1 MASQRV
7 PGTPTIGQMFNNIRP
22 EKFTSSA
29 IVDAEIAEILIILL
43 RDYVCSWYHDIS
55 YDEAFLKE
63 IVDVVAFAV
72 RQLEQKHLNNIDWV
86 LFLSK
91 DLPELLG
98 RHVQDFRRCKESHG
112 TMYSGDRTFEELF
125 HGCQPHCGL
134 DSPESEAEYYR
145 RVVELLMSFL
155 LPPEELKSDSVRF
168 VAREI
173 LTNAVIRKCV
183 ETMSDPNFIN
193 RSIIKALSG
202 KDDLNI
208 SALSPQQAPTDGLVQ
223 NSYPILQTSLDV
235 LTPPSHQ
242 RVIQG
247 VTKYSS
253 QDFLFTLQDLP
264 PASLKRRRR
273 ERSPHK
279 VPLGPA
285 YGVGFVTKLAE
296 GLNIGFEKVHQG
308 LGRIKETVSPKR
320 DKSDDMKRHPQVSPQ
335 ILSTDDPAIEW
346 AQGAA
351 DVISDHR
358 KGSSQNICRSFSSL
372 EEPVQAKR
380 GGYDSDSST
389 STDSFRSVAS
399 EAQIQPETSS
409 FNLSVNDAGIGADVL
424 NTNPPCAH
432 LIPYGSNVWNKVVSL
447 FQEVRDGPR
456 FIGNIDTKKY
466 EGSNLD
472 DPILDLIT
480 DLLQSD
486 QRSRWLYTQLLVF
499 ARPIVHSLFTR
510 IINRAIIY
518 RVHLVASEVA
528 VSKYL
533 ATLRHTLWPS
543 NVSADDIS
551 AESARKEQE
560 ETRIR
565 ARSLL
570 LRHVGSSWCKVLGLD
585 AVDSAVS
592 DLFDMLQHQYIN
604 KHLLFLLID
613 TIMQHL
619 EDSR

>member
-55 YDEAFLKE
+55 HDEAFLKE

-72 RQLEQKHLNNIDWV
+72 RQLEQKYLNNFDWV

-145 RVVELLMSFL
+145 RVVELLLSFL

-173 LTNAVIRKCV
+173 LTNAVIRNCV
-183 ETMSDPNFIN
+183 ETISDPNFIN
-193 RSIIKALSG
+193 RSIIQALTG
-202 KDDLNI
+202 KDGSSI
-208 SALSPQQAPTDGLVQ
+208 SSLSPQKAPTDGLLQ
-223 NSYPILQTSLDV
+223 STFPILQPSLDV

-247 VTKYSS
+247 VTKYSG

-320 DKSDDMKRHPQVSPQ
+320 DKSDGMKRHRQLSPTMN
-335 ILSTDDPAIEW
+335 TDDPVIEW
-346 AQGAA
+346 ARGAA
-351 DVISDHR
+351 DVVSDHR
-358 KGSSQNICRSFSSL
+358 EGSSQTFCRNFSSL
-372 EEPVQAKR
+372 EEKAQGKR

-389 STDSFRSVAS
+389 STDSFQSVAS
-399 EAQIQPETSS
+399 EAQIQPASAS
-409 FNLSVNDAGIGADVL
+409 FNRSVNGAGIAVDVL
-424 NTNPPCAH
+424 NTNRPCAR
-432 LIPYGSNVWNKVVSL
+432 LIPYGSNFWNKVVSL

-456 FIGNIDTKKY
+456 FIGSIDTKKY

-518 RVHLVASEVA
+518 RVHLVTSEVA

-543 NVSADDIS
+543 NVSTDDIS
-551 AESARKEQE
+551 AESAREEQE
-560 ETRIR
+560 ETRAR

-604 KHLLFLLID
+604 KHFVFLLID